1 MDKRFIEC
9 TIYYV
14 GMDTLEHEQEF
25 SGTQNQLDG
34 ELTYLEEHGAHCI
47 STDLEE

>member
-1 MDKRFIEC
+1 MNDIKIEC
-9 TIYYV
+9 TVYYV

-25 SGTQNQLDG
+25 NGTQAELDK

-47 STDLEE
+47 STDLED